1 MSLSR
6 KEYLSGKAR
15 GFSLIDVLLAVFIIG
30 VGVIPVIMMFLS
42 GTRTVEKGGVLLEAS
57 IAAQNILDR
66 ARSDSFIWKTVPIS
80 LNIPDKDYP
89 DFRIPESFVNKYQ
102 ASGTLTVEVAPGH
115 TILGTGAN
123 ETNLLQLTVI
133 LNWLENGIPKE
144 FRLLTYRANTNS
156 VNLKTSVNL

>member
-1 MSLSR
+1 MRSLLKR
-6 KEYLSGKAR
+6 LICARAR
-15 GFSLIDVLLAVFIIG
+15 GFSLIEVLMAVFIIG
-30 VGVIPVIMMFLS
+30 VGVVPVIMMFLS

-57 IAAQNILDR
+57 IAAQNIIDR
-66 ARSDSFIWKTVPIS
+66 ARSDSFIWKTVPITIN
-80 LNIPDKDYP
+80 LPDKSYP
-89 DFRIPESFVNKYQ
+89 DFKLPEVFAQKYQ

-133 LNWLENGIPKE
+133 LSWLENGMAKE

-156 VNLKTSVNL
+156 VNLKTSANF

>member
-1 MSLSR
+1 MQKSAKL
-6 KEYLSGKAR
+6 R
-15 GFSLIDVLLAVFIIG
+15 GFTLIEVLLAVFIIG
-30 VGVIPVIMMFLS
+30 VGVIPVLLMFLS

-66 ARSDSFIWKTVPIS
+66 ARSDSFLWKNLPFTV
-80 LNIPDKDYP
+80 NVPDKDYP
-89 DFRIPESFVNKYQ
+89 EFDLPVLFAEKYQ
-102 ASGTLTVEVAPGH
+102 ASGTLTIELAPGH

-133 LNWLENGIPKE
+133 LNWLENGMAKE

-156 VNLKTSVNL
+156 VNLKTSANF